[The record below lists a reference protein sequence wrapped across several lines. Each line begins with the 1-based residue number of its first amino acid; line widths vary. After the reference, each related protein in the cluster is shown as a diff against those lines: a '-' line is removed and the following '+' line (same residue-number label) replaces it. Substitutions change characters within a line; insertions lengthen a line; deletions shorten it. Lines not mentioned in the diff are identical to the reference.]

1 LNIVDKHLHIVCP
14 DIPYPVDYGGVFDVF
29 YKLKALSE
37 AGVLIHLHC
46 YAYGREKQAELNK
59 YCTEVI
65 YYSRKLG
72 IKGISSRLPYIVSS
86 RNNEELSENL
96 LKDDYPILLEGV
108 HCSLVLFD
116 ERFKGRKIILRLFNV
131 EFLYYRELSGTA
143 NSLHKKLYY
152 KYESKLL
159 YNYEKEL
166 ARRVLILALSADDAA
181 IYRQQFKAKNIMYMP
196 AFLPYTE
203 VRAKEGIADYCL
215 YHGNLSVSENEK
227 AVLWLLKD
235 VFNEL
240 RTPLVIAGKAP
251 SAFLEKECSKRSNT
265 CVVANPT
272 DQEMQDLI
280 AKAQINVL
288 PSFNTTG
295 VKLKLLNALFNGR
308 HCVVNEA
315 AILGTSLVS
324 ACHVG
329 SNATAMK
336 SIITQLSHQ
345 PFTEEDIKLRKFLLE
360 GIYNNET
367 NVRQLIPLIW

>member
-29 YKLKALSE
+29 YKLKGLSE
-37 AGVLIHLHC
+37 AGILIHLHC
-46 YAYGREKQAELNK
+46 YAYGREKQTELNK

-181 IYRQQFKAKNIMYMP
+181 IYRQQFKAENIMYMP

-251 SAFLEKECSKRSNT
+251 SAFLEKECSKRPNT

-288 PSFNTTG
+288 PSFNKTG

-329 SNATAMK
+329 SNATAIK
-336 SIITQLSHQ
+336 SIITQLFHQ

-367 NVRQLIPLIW
+367 TLRQLIPLIW